1 MNAKQALARAQDL
14 ERAGLLGD
22 AEAAYRA
29 ILAARPGDADALHL
43 LGILVHRSGRTGE
56 AIELLEKA
64 SKRAPRDAN
73 ILNNL
78 GQLLKATGRLEDA
91 EKRFRR
97 AIAFR
102 PDFADAHSNLG
113 TTLSARNR
121 GEEALACFRRA
132 LEAEPGH
139 ALATYNLATLL
150 LGGDRH
156 DEAIPLLR
164 RLAATGAYPTDTQNN
179 LGYALFETGE
189 PEQAEACF
197 RAALKLDP
205 AHADALV
212 NMGRISA
219 ARHEPA
225 AAEECFRRA
234 LSVRPRHARA
244 LANLGTLLQR
254 AGHSEEALA
263 AARDAYAADPTMD
276 ENASTLA
283 MLYLSTCSWKDY
295 APLIADL
302 DARTRAAVAAGG
314 RPAEFPFLNICR
326 SADPEYNYRVAS
338 LKSEALARRL
348 SQRRLPAVP
357 RAERNGRARIVLGY
371 LSADFRNHPVG
382 QLIRPLFGRH
392 DRTRFEVRAYSA
404 GPDDGSDLRKG
415 FANEA
420 DAFADIR
427 VLGDRPAAE
436 RIRADG
442 VDILIDLG
450 GFTQGH
456 RLGVSAL
463 RPAPV
468 AVNYL
473 GFAGTIGGD
482 LFDYTIA
489 DRIVVPPDNARFYSE
504 KLIVVPPCYA
514 IHDREAIAERRFARA
529 DEGLPESGFVF
540 CSFNEARKLTPEVF
554 DSWMALLRD
563 IPDAVLWLYR
573 SNDTMADNLSREA
586 AARGVE
592 PARLIFARRRPKPEH
607 LARIALA
614 DLALDTLPFNGG
626 VTTSDTLWAGVPVV
640 AVRGTHCASLGS
652 ASKLAAIGL
661 SELIAE
667 DMAGYM
673 ALARRYA
680 RDPAALAALKAKLAA
695 NRLTTPLFDSARF
708 VRTLERGFEE
718 AFRLYLEGDKPR
730 HIVLDD
736 AARGLYGED
745 ART

>member
-1 MNAKQALARAQDL
+1 MNATQALARAQDL
-14 ERAGLLGD
+14 ERAGRLDD
-22 AEAAYRA
+22 AETAYRA
-29 ILAARPGDADALHL
+29 ILAALPGDADALHL
-43 LGILVHRSGRTGE
+43 LGILVHRRGRIGE
-56 AIELLEKA
+56 AIGLLEKA

-73 ILNNL
+73 TLNNL
-78 GQLLKATGRLEDA
+78 GQLLKAAGRLEDA

-97 AIAFR
+97 ALAFS

-113 TTLSARNR
+113 TTLSARNQ
-121 GEEALACFRRA
+121 GEAALACFRRA

-150 LGGDRH
+150 LKSDRH

-164 RLAATGAYPTDTQNN
+164 RLAATGAYPADTQNN

-189 PEQAEACF
+189 PEQAETCF

-205 AHADALV
+205 AHADTLV
-212 NMGRISA
+212 NMGRVSA

-225 AAEECFRRA
+225 QAEESFRRA
-234 LSVRPRHARA
+234 LAARPHHARA

-254 AGHSEEALA
+254 AGRSEEALA
-263 AARDAYAADPTMD
+263 AARDAYAADPTLD
-276 ENASTLA
+276 ENASILA
-283 MLYLSTCSWKDY
+283 MLYLSTCAWQEY
-295 APLIADL
+295 ARLIADL
-302 DARTRAAVAAGG
+302 DARTRAAVAGGG
-314 RPAEFPFLNICR
+314 RPAELPFLNICR

-348 SQRRLPAVP
+348 SPRRLPAVP
-357 RAERNGRARIVLGY
+357 RAERSGRARIVLGY

-392 DRTRFEVRAYSA
+392 DRSRFEVRAYST
-404 GPDDGSDLRKG
+404 GPDDGGELRKG
-415 FANEA
+415 FANDA
-420 DAFADIR
+420 DAFVDIR
-427 VLGDRPAAE
+427 ALGDRPAAE

-450 GFTQGH
+450 GFTQGN

-468 AVNYL
+468 AVDYL
-473 GFAGTIGGD
+473 GFAGTIGAD
-482 LFDYTIA
+482 LFDYTVV

-514 IHDREAIAERRFARA
+514 IHDREAIAERRFVRA
-529 DEGLPESGFVF
+529 DEGLPESAFVF

-554 DSWMALLRD
+554 DSWMTLLRD

-573 SNDTMADNLSREA
+573 SNDTMAEALSREA

-626 VTTSDTLWAGVPVV
+626 VTTSDTLWAGVPVLT
-640 AVRGTHCASLGS
+640 VRGTHCASLGS

-661 SELIAE
+661 PELIAE
-667 DMAGYM
+667 DLAGCM

-680 RDPAALAALKAKLAA
+680 RDPQALAAVKAKLAA

-708 VRTLERGFEE
+708 VRTLEQGFEKI
-718 AFRLYLEGDKPR
+718 FRRFLDGEQPR

-736 AARGLYGED
+736 AARGLYD
-745 ART
+745 ANTRT